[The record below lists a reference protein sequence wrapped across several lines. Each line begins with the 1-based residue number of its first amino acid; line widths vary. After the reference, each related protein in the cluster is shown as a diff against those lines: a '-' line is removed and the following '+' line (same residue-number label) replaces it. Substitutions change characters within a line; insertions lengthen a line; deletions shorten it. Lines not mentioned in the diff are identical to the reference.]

1 MKVSLLVPA
10 YNEEK
15 TIRQCLLSYLNQSRP
30 FDQIVVVDDCSTDST
45 PQILA
50 EFSDK
55 IKVVR
60 TPKQSGNKSRAQE
73 FGLQFIE
80 GDIFIMTDADTILDR
95 DFVKNILPYFSNPR
109 VAAVAGYVKS
119 LPHNILT
126 ACREIDYFIGQKL
139 HKRAAV
145 SLHSVYIIPGCAA
158 AFRTDIFKQNV
169 KFSHDTL
176 TEDLDFTYTLYRLG
190 FAIRFAED
198 AISFTQDPPNLPS
211 YVRQMKRWY
220 TGGWQNLFKHLSI
233 FTAPASALELSLLY
247 LENLSLAL
255 LLFILPLVNL
265 SWFFSFVLINFFVA
279 IAVGSYVAWQ
289 EKRVDIL
296 FASPFYLFTSLLNL
310 FLFLFTFVQVI
321 LQRDKQIKWS
331 FVDRVIIK
339 QKI

>member
-1 MKVSLLVPA
+1 MKISLLVPA

-30 FDQIVVVDDCSTDST
+30 FDQIVVVDDCSTDKT
-45 PQILA
+45 PNILA
-50 EFSDK
+50 EFADR

-73 FGLQFIE
+73 FGLQFID
-80 GDIFIMTDADTILDR
+80 GDIFVMTDADTILDR

-119 LPHNILT
+119 LPYNTLT
-126 ACREIDYFIGQKL
+126 ACREIDYFVGQKL

-158 AFRTDIFKQNV
+158 AFRTDVFKSNI

-176 TEDLDFTYTLYRLG
+176 TEDLDFTYTLYKLG
-190 FAIRFAED
+190 FAIRFAD
-198 AISFTQDPPNLPS
+198 KAISFTQDPPNLPS
-211 YVRQMKRWY
+211 YIRQMKRWY

-233 FTAPASALELSLLY
+233 FTTPASALELSLLY

-255 LLFILPLVNL
+255 LLFVLPIVNL
-265 SWFFSFVLINFFVA
+265 SWFLSFILIDFLVA
-279 IAVGSYVAWQ
+279 VALGAYVAWQ
-289 EKRVDIL
+289 EKRRDIL
-296 FASPFYLFTSLLNL
+296 FAAPVYLFISLLNL
-310 FLFLFTFVQVI
+310 FLFLSTFVKVVS
-321 LQRDKQIKWS
+321 QRNKQISWS

-339 QKI
+339 QKL